1 MNQSFRSFTQWCKTV
16 RLCFKSPE
24 AYIKVKGPCMYLYL
38 AVDLKGNTSAFYLI
52 KTRDRQAAKRYF
64 KKC

>member
-1 MNQSFRSFTQWCKTV
+1 
-16 RLCFKSPE
+16 
-24 AYIKVKGPCMYLYL
+24 MYLYL